1 MKEYLIWVLLL
12 TTAIS
17 SAQEKIFLNS
27 GKTFK
32 IDKKYYVNEI
42 ILNSDSTFIQR
53 YYDFR
58 DKNGIDSYKNSTP
71 ELESNG
77 TYSKS
82 GKYYLFDQKSPNDFV
97 DDYFKLTEN
106 KLIYLSRRKGKWR
119 KGARFKLV
127 SE

>member
-1 MKEYLIWVLLL
+1 MKEYLIWILLL

-17 SAQEKIFLNS
+17 FAQETIFLNS

-42 ILNSDSTFIQR
+42 TLNSDSTFTQR
-53 YYDFR
+53 YYEFR
-58 DKNGIDSYKNSTP
+58 NKNGIESYENSKP

-97 DDYFKLTEN
+97 NDYFKLTEN
-106 KLIYLSRRKGKWR
+106 KLIYLYRRKGKWK
-119 KGARFKLV
+119 KGARFKLT

>member
-1 MKEYLIWVLLL
+1 MKKYLIWILLL
-12 TTAIS
+12 TTTIS

-27 GKTFK
+27 GKTYK

-42 ILNSDSTFIQR
+42 ILNSDSTFTQR
-53 YYDFR
+53 YYEFR
-58 DKNGIDSYKNSTP
+58 NKNGIDNYKNSTP

-97 DDYFKLTEN
+97 NDYFKLTEN
-106 KLIYLSRRKGKWR
+106 KLIYLYRRKEKWR

>member
-1 MKEYLIWVLLL
+1 MKEYLIWILLF
-12 TTAIS
+12 TTGIS

-32 IDKKYYVNEI
+32 IEKKYYVNEI

-53 YYDFR
+53 YYEFR
-58 DKNGIDSYKNSTP
+58 DKNGIESYKNSAP

-97 DDYFKLTEN
+97 NDYFKLSEN
-106 KLIYLSRRKGKWR
+106 KLIYLYRRKGKWR
-119 KGARFKLV
+119 KGARFKLK

>member
-1 MKEYLIWVLLL
+1 MKEYLIWILLL
-12 TTAIS
+12 ATTIS

-53 YYDFR
+53 YYEFR
-58 DKNGIDSYKNSTP
+58 DKKGINSYENSTP

-97 DDYFKLTEN
+97 NDYFKLTEN
-106 KLIYLSRRKGKWR
+106 KLIYLYRRKGKLR
-119 KGARFKLV
+119 KGARFKLK

>member
-1 MKEYLIWVLLL
+1 MKEYLIWILLL

-17 SAQEKIFLNS
+17 SAQEKIFRNS

-32 IDKKYYVNEI
+32 IDKKYFVNVI
-42 ILNSDSTFIQR
+42 ILSSDSTFIQK
-53 YYDFR
+53 YYEFS
-58 DKNGIDSYKNSTP
+58 DKNGIDSYENSTP

-97 DDYFKLTEN
+97 NDYYKLTEN
-106 KLIYLSRRKGKWR
+106 KLIYLYRRKEKWR
-119 KGARFKLV
+119 KGARFKLK
-127 SE
+127 SK

>member
-1 MKEYLIWVLLL
+1 MKEYLIWILLF
-12 TTAIS
+12 TTATS
-17 SAQEKIFLNS
+17 SAQEKVFLNS

-32 IDKKYYVNEI
+32 IEKKYYVNEI

-53 YYDFR
+53 YYEFR
-58 DKNGIDSYKNSTP
+58 EKNGIESYKNSVP
-71 ELESNG
+71 EIESNG

-97 DDYFKLTEN
+97 NDYFKLTEN
-106 KLIYLSRRKGKWR
+106 KLIYLYCREGKWR
-119 KGARFKLV
+119 KGARFKLK

>member
-1 MKEYLIWVLLL
+1 MKEYLFWILLL
-12 TTAIS
+12 TTAVS

-27 GKTFK
+27 GKTYK

-53 YYDFR
+53 HYEFR
-58 DKNGIDSYKNSTP
+58 DKNEIKSYKNSTP
-71 ELESNG
+71 KLKSNG

-97 DDYFKLTEN
+97 NDYFKLTEN
-106 KLIYLSRRKGKWR
+106 KLIYLYRRKGKWR
-119 KGARFKLV
+119 NGSRFRLK

>member
-1 MKEYLIWVLLL
+1 MKEYLFWILLL

-27 GKTFK
+27 GKTYK

-53 YYDFR
+53 YYEFR
-58 DKNGIDSYKNSTP
+58 DKNEIKSYKNSTP
-71 ELESNG
+71 KLESKG

-82 GKYYLFDQKSPNDFV
+82 GKYYLFGQKSPNDF
-97 DDYFKLTEN
+97 DYFKLTEN
-106 KLIYLSRRKGKWR
+106 KLIYLYQRKGKWR
-119 KGARFKLV
+119 KGARFRLK

>member
-1 MKEYLIWVLLL
+1 MKEYLIWILLF
-12 TTAIS
+12 TTATP
-17 SAQEKIFLNS
+17 SAQEKVFLNS

-32 IDKKYYVNEI
+32 IEKKYYVNEI

-53 YYDFR
+53 YYEFR
-58 DKNGIDSYKNSTP
+58 DKNGLESYKNSVP
-71 ELESNG
+71 EIESNG

-97 DDYFKLTEN
+97 NDYFKLTEN
-106 KLIYLSRRKGKWR
+106 KLIYLYCRKGKWR
-119 KGARFKLV
+119 KGARFKLK